1 MNEKDAKQLL
11 SQIKEAQNGLLGG
24 LDTSKPLPQVSSST
38 RLMSSLNPFAKA
50 PKEVTDFQNAYA
62 TQLNKDTVSSL
73 LKGMAILAGGG
84 AALRGLSGLGEATTP
99 RKRKR
104 TGRVVE
110 MPVPYA
116 EKGAEAAKQADL
128 DEVTKAFRAGPRPRS
143 ANITRYWDPQHL
155 PWKLTVQSELGAN
168 SNPEHNI
175 INLFEQ
181 NFVKDPY
188 LQHKPTSG
196 FLLTTRWPPVWD
208 DRYKRQD
215 ATQSSDLTGQAAAS
229 QAESPS
235 VLSRL
240 GRFATSPTGIGV
252 GLGLGALGTGLYL
265 NQRRKPKKEEKEA
278 SDSTNTSSWFSGAT
292 APVGLPYTIP
302 SALLGFPLAFYGGWK
317 GVDALMDKQRRAQTE
332 SELDEAKRDYESALL
347 GSYKTASDNDG
358 DVSANL
364 DKAFSGLQ
372 EKAEKAAFFENAP
385 GSMAGLAA
393 AYTLGT
399 LPLGYY
405 VVDRQMKKNSRK
417 AILDKALRE
426 RARRAAMT
434 QPPEL
439 YAIPAPISSEPASV

>member
-11 SQIKEAQNGLLGG
+11 SQIKEAQNDLLGG
-24 LDTSKPLPQVSSST
+24 LDTNKPLPQVSSST

-84 AALRGLSGLGEATTP
+84 AALRGLSCLGEATTP

-116 EKGAEAAKQADL
+116 EKGAVEN
-128 DEVTKAFRAGPRPRS
+128 T
-143 ANITRYWDPQHL
+143 AN
-155 PWKLTVQSELGAN
+155 N
-168 SNPEHNI
+168 
-175 INLFEQ
+175 
-181 NFVKDPY
+181 
-188 LQHKPTSG
+188 
-196 FLLTTRWPPVWD
+196 
-208 DRYKRQD
+208 
-215 ATQSSDLTGQAAAS
+215 
-229 QAESPS
+229 
-235 VLSRL
+235 
-240 GRFATSPTGIGV
+240 
-252 GLGLGALGTGLYL
+252 
-265 NQRRKPKKEEKEA
+265 
-278 SDSTNTSSWFSGAT
+278 SWFSGAT

-358 DVSANL
+358 SVSANL
-364 DKAFSGLQ
+364 DKAFAGLQ

-405 VVDRQMKKNSRK
+405 VVDKQMKKNSRK

-426 RARRAAMT
+426 RARRAAMA